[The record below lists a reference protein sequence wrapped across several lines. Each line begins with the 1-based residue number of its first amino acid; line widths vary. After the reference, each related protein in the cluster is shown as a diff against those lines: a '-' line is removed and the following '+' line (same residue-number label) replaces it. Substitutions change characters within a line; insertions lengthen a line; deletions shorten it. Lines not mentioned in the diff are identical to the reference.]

1 MLCNSSPTGEEKAMN
16 KYPIALVCNDPEAH
30 YEYRIVAHMTRLSE
44 EFILQCEHEELV
56 TSHIT
61 LHGTKGLSAADVR
74 KLKLIRY
81 LHEDMG
87 LSLDAIDFVLR
98 YRERVKTM
106 ERQLNE
112 MEQRLRQKEQEHQAE
127 VLKLCRRLAQMMGE
141 E

>member
-1 MLCNSSPTGEEKAMN
+1 MK

-30 YEYRIVAHMTRLSE
+30 YEYRVVARMTRVSE
-44 EFILQCEHEELV
+44 EFIHQCEHEELV
-56 TSHIT
+56 SSHT
-61 LHGTKGLSAADVR
+61 MLHGAKGLRATDVR

-81 LHEDMG
+81 LHEEMG

-106 ERQLNE
+106 ERQLDE

-127 VLKLCRRLAQMMGE
+127 VLTLCRRMSQLMGE
-141 E
+141 D

>member
-1 MLCNSSPTGEEKAMN
+1 MK

-30 YEYRIVAHMTRLSE
+30 YEYRIVARMTRLSE

-56 TSHIT
+56 TSHIM
-61 LHGTKGLSAADVR
+61 LHGAKGLRAADVR

-87 LSLDAIDFVLR
+87 LSLEAIDLVLR

-106 ERQLNE
+106 ERQLDE
-112 MEQRLRQKEQEHQAE
+112 MQQRLHQKEQEHQTE
-127 VLKLCRRLAQMMGE
+127 VLKLCRRLAQMTSDE
-141 E
+141 

>member
-1 MLCNSSPTGEEKAMN
+1 MK

-30 YEYRIVAHMTRLSE
+30 YEYRTVARMTRVSE

-56 TSHIT
+56 ISYTMV
-61 LHGTKGLSAADVR
+61 HGAKGLRAADVR

-81 LHEDMG
+81 LHEDMD
-87 LSLDAIDFVLR
+87 LSLEAIDFVLR

-112 MEQRLRQKEQEHQAE
+112 MEQRFHQQEQEHQAE
-127 VLKLCRRLAQMMGE
+127 VLKLCRQLAQMMGE
-141 E
+141 D

>member
-1 MLCNSSPTGEEKAMN
+1 MK

-30 YEYRIVAHMTRLSE
+30 YEYRIVARMTRVSE
-44 EFILQCEHEELV
+44 DFILQCEHEELV
-56 TSHIT
+56 TAHT
-61 LHGTKGLSAADVR
+61 MLHGAKGLRAKDVK

-87 LSLDAIDFVLR
+87 LSLEAIDFVLR

-112 MEQRLRQKEQEHQAE
+112 MEQRLHQKEQEHQTE
-127 VLKLCRRLAQMMGE
+127 VLKLCRQLAQLLGE
-141 E
+141 D

>member
-1 MLCNSSPTGEEKAMN
+1 MK
-16 KYPIALVCNDPEAH
+16 KYPIALFCNDPEAH
-30 YEYRIVAHMTRLSE
+30 YEYRIVARMTRVSE

-56 TSHIT
+56 TAHT
-61 LHGTKGLSAADVR
+61 MLHGAKGLSTADVR

-87 LSLDAIDFVLR
+87 LALEAIDLVLR
-98 YRERVKTM
+98 YRERIKTM
-106 ERQLNE
+106 ERQLEE

-127 VLKLCRRLAQMMGE
+127 VLKLCRQMTTLMGE

>member
-1 MLCNSSPTGEEKAMN
+1 MK
-16 KYPIALVCNDPEAH
+16 KYPIALFCKDPEAH
-30 YEYRIVAHMTRLSE
+30 YEYRLVARMTRVSE

-56 TSHIT
+56 TSRMM
-61 LHGTKGLSAADVR
+61 LHGAKGLSAAEVS

-81 LHEDMG
+81 LHEEMG
-87 LSLDAIDFVLR
+87 LPLEAIDLVLR

-112 MEQRLRQKEQEHQAE
+112 MEQRLRQKEQEHETE
-127 VLKLCRRLAQMMGE
+127 VLMLCRRMAKLMGE